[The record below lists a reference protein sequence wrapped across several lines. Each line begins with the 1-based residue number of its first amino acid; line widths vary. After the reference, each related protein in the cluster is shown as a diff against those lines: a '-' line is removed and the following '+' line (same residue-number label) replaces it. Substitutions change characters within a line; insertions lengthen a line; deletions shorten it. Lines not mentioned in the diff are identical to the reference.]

1 MKEFVFRRVVV
12 ETVFIKAED
21 ENEACELLEEAEL
34 FADYTDIEI
43 HRTIENGCGW
53 ECEGMSSS
61 AGA

>member
-12 ETVFIKAED
+12 ETVFVQAED

-34 FADYTDIEI
+34 FADTDLEI

-53 ECEGMSSS
+53 ECEGMSSMS
-61 AGA
+61 GA